1 MLTESDWKGER
12 LRKNKFAS
20 ETLNPLGGL
29 TLRDIG
35 KVNPNAPP
43 LGAARSTYGPPVNLK
58 DKPRGIPNQGSLR

>member
-1 MLTESDWKGER
+1 MS
-12 LRKNKFAS
+12 KNKFAA

-43 LGAARSTYGPPVNLK
+43 LGAARSTYGAPVNLK
-58 DKPRGIPNQGSLR
+58 DIGKD